1 MTNQAKPPAFELPAV
16 LQSAAAAPADGVR
29 RRSRDPSLHR
39 GLIER
44 IRVLIT
50 EGDLAPGARISEVD
64 LCERFGVSRT
74 PLREALKVLSSE
86 GLVDIRPNRG
96 ARVAAPTLEDLRGL
110 FGVMGVL
117 EGYSGELAAVRMTDG
132 EIARIEDL
140 QAQMVEA
147 FHAGDRHSYF
157 YINQA
162 IHDAILA
169 AAGNEALTLA
179 HRSVSGRILAS
190 RFNSHVSLARWA
202 AAVREHDA
210 MLRLL
215 QMRRP
220 VELGQIMRAHI
231 MNKFESI
238 ERQLKQ
244 AEDVPHPLLHPGE
257 ETHE

>member
-1 MTNQAKPPAFELPAV
+1 MSDDDIQQHLEAGQSPVAGLSPPTA
-16 LQSAAAAPADGVR
+16 GR
-29 RRSRDPSLHR
+29 RKRSQSLHKA
-39 GLIER
+39 LVER
-44 IRVLIT
+44 IRILIT
-50 EGDLAPGARISEVD
+50 EGDLAAGARISEVD

-86 GLVDIRPNRG
+86 GLVEIQPNRG

-117 EGYSGELAAVRMTDG
+117 EGYSGELAATRMTDG
-132 EIARIEDL
+132 DIARIEDL
-140 QAQMVEA
+140 QAQMIEA
-147 FHAGDRHSYF
+147 FRAGDRHTYF

-179 HRSVSGRILAS
+179 HRGVSGRILAS
-190 RFNSHVSLARWA
+190 RFNSHVSLDRWA
-202 AAVREHDA
+202 AAVREHDT
-210 MLRLL
+210 MLCLL

-220 VELGQIMRAHI
+220 IELGQIMRAHI

-238 ERQLKQ
+238 ERDLKQ
-244 AEDVPHPLLHPGE
+244 AEETSRAPRHPGE
-257 ETHE
+257 LIHE